1 MTSSAKGDADR
12 QCLAARF
19 VEGPRLF
26 APAEAQQRLAGWLGD
41 LAPEQADA
49 IRGLA
54 DRFPL
59 SRTILEGI
67 AETSSYLFD
76 LMRADAARLIR
87 LLECDPDLQLA
98 ELIERASLAVAT
110 AADEA
115 AAMHPLRRMKSEA
128 ALLIAL
134 CDIGG
139 VWPVMRVTD

>member
-1 MTSSAKGDADR
+1 MTSSAKGCADR

-26 APAEAQQRLAGWLGD
+26 APDQAEHRLVGWLCD
-41 LAPEQADA
+41 LAPEQGGAVCV
-49 IRGLA
+49 LA
-54 DRFPL
+54 DRHPKAK
-59 SRTILEGI
+59 TILEGI
-67 AETSSYLFD
+67 AESSPYLFD

-87 LLECDPDLQLA
+87 LLGCDPDFHLA
-98 ELIERASLAVAT
+98 ELIERTSLAVAI

-115 AAMHPLRRMKSEA
+115 EAMQLLRRMKSEA

-139 VWPVMRVTD
+139 VWPVM

>member
-12 QCLAARF
+12 HCLAARF

-26 APAEAQQRLAGWLGD
+26 APQEARQRLTGWLGD
-41 LAPEQADA
+41 LAAEQAGPIPD
-49 IRGLA
+49 
-54 DRFPL
+54 L
-59 SRTILEGI
+59 SGRVPQAKTILEGI
-67 AETSSYLFD
+67 AEASSYLFD

-87 LLECDPDLQLA
+87 LLDCDPESHLA
-98 ELIERASLAVAT
+98 ELIERTSLAVAA

-115 AAMHPLRRMKSEA
+115 EAMQLLRRMKSEA

-139 VWPVMRVTD
+139 VWPVMRV